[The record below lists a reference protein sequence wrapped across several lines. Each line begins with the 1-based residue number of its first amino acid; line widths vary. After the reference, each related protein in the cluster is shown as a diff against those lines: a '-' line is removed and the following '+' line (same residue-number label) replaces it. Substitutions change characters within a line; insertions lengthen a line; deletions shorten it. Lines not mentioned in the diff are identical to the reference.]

1 MLDPCRPDVELRWSA
16 TVESSAARAP
26 ESIRYT
32 RPTMIRPLA
41 SALLVALALSA
52 CGLKGPLYLPDNPP
66 PARKVGQ
73 DVKK

>member
-1 MLDPCRPDVELRWSA
+1 
-16 TVESSAARAP
+16 
-26 ESIRYT
+26 
-32 RPTMIRPLA
+32 MIRPLA
-41 SALLVALALSA
+41 SALIVALALSA